1 MMTVTTDNMLQGAA
15 VYVVEANT
23 TEDEE
28 HSLVFSE
35 AFDSRAEAL
44 AVLTYG
50 RRLLPDYLW
59 DMRYVTRP
67 SVEYAIHKIDT
78 HVESLENKNG

>member
-1 MMTVTTDNMLQGAA
+1 MTVTVDNMLQGAA
-15 VYVVEANT
+15 VYVVEAKT
-23 TEDEE
+23 AEDED
-28 HSLVFSE
+28 LVFLE
-35 AFDSRAEAL
+35 AFDSRADAL

-59 DMRYVTRP
+59 DMNYVTRP

-78 HVESLENKNG
+78 HVESLENTND

>member
-1 MMTVTTDNMLQGAA
+1 MTVTVDNMLQGAA
-15 VYVVEANT
+15 VYVVEAKT
-23 TEDEE
+23 AEDEE
-28 HSLVFSE
+28 HSLVFFE

-59 DMRYVTRP
+59 DTRYLTRP

-78 HVESLENKNG
+78 HVESLENTND

>member
-1 MMTVTTDNMLQGAA
+1 MNTVAEQSKGAA
-15 VYVVEANT
+15 LYVVEAKT
-23 TEDEE
+23 AEDED
-28 HSLVFSE
+28 LVFFE

-59 DMRYVTRP
+59 DTRYVTRP

-78 HVESLENKNG
+78 HAELLK